1 MHVYKAGGTSNGS
14 KDALEH
20 YAALLAQDPNP
31 RVTIQSAISGITN
44 LLLMGA
50 AGQIEVGKFSDAAYY
65 PLKEKTVRVY
75 GSVPGAEELIE
86 HHFQEL
92 DARIHTG
99 GNTRITNEYQQKL
112 HRARIASWGEWS
124 SAQLF
129 THFLKTKGVR
139 ANYVNSMTCMYLAGD
154 PTNAEYDRSSDAL
167 IREQVKNP
175 EVDIHVFGGYWGV
188 HPQTNEFMVFDRGG
202 SDYTQTLI
210 MRALNAKR
218 GYNCTDVNGIMP
230 IDPRLLPEKSRV
242 HLKTIPELSYQE
254 MQELARKGAKVL
266 HPRCIEPLMEDSL
279 ELYVLNTFNPH
290 GPQSRVGPI
299 SDSTP
304 RITAVTGKKENYL
317 TLTLRTGLMEGQTG
331 FFTGVA
337 QAFEGVNIEA
347 VTTSHVGISVS
358 FSDPSANV
366 EAITRKLS
374 KLGKVTPHNHSSMI
388 AMVGRGLGNEPKFLS
403 QFFATLAEENI
414 PIGQVTKSD
423 DFSLWVSIPTEN
435 YETALRA
442 LYRDLILQGE

>member
-14 KDALEH
+14 RDAIEQ
-20 YAALLAQDPNP
+20 YATLLLQDSLPK
-31 RVTIQSAISGITN
+31 VTVQSAISGVTN

-50 AGQIEVGKFSDAAYY
+50 AGQIEVGKFPSVAYD
-65 PLKEKTVRVY
+65 PIRQKTIEVY
-75 GSVPGAEELIE
+75 GTIPGAEALIE
-86 HHFQEL
+86 CHFQEL
-92 DARIHTG
+92 DSRIALG
-99 GNTRITNEYQQKL
+99 GKNRIIDEDQQRL

-129 THFLKTKGVR
+129 THFLTTKGVR
-139 ANYVNSMTCMYLAGD
+139 ANYVDSKECMFLTGN

-167 IREQVKNP
+167 IREQVKNL
-175 EVDIHVFGGYWGV
+175 EVDVHVFGGYWGL
-188 HPQTNEFMVFDRGG
+188 HPSTKEFMVFDRGG

-230 IDPRLLPEKSRV
+230 IDPRLLPEESRKN
-242 HLKTIPELSYQE
+242 LKTIPELSYQE
-254 MQELARKGAKVL
+254 MQELARKGARVL
-266 HPRCIEPLMEDSL
+266 HPRCIEPLIENEL
-279 ELYVLNTFNPH
+279 ELYVLNTFNLH
-290 GPQSRVGPI
+290 GPQSRIGSVG
-299 SDSTP
+299 DKTP

-337 QAFEGVNIEA
+337 EAFEGVNIEA

-358 FSDPSANV
+358 FSDPSANL

-374 KLGKVTPHNHSSMI
+374 ALGTVTLHNHSSMI
-388 AMVGRGLGNEPKFLS
+388 AMVGRGLGSEPRFLS

-414 PIGQVTKSD
+414 PVGQVTKSD
-423 DFSLWVSIPTEN
+423 NFSLWVSIPTEK

-442 LYRDLILQGE
+442 LYRDLILQAD